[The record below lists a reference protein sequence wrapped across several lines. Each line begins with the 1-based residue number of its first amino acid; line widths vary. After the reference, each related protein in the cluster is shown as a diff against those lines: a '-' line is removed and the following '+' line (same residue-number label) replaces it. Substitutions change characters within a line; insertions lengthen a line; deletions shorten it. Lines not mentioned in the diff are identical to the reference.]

1 MSSCCLKAL
10 LLGLLSSNV
19 SAAIWPTLNQWDLDW
34 ESRYSNWMNS
44 SAVREKIFTD
54 KNSPYY
60 GINTDCADTAYAF
73 RAIFA
78 YENNLPFAIT
88 NPSGSR
94 GVSKTLNNSTSKFDY
109 IKDGNKR
116 VVALINEIGSS
127 VGTENLTRYDTF
139 PPSIKSVAAGSLF
152 TYKINARFGNTIRH
166 AYNIKGINP
175 VGTFD
180 VIYSTQANQK
190 KHGDLLRRKEIEF
203 VNKPSDPWG
212 FRKFR
217 WPEHI
222 GKTLAG
228 LPAELNASNEQFALA
243 DQLGTSAFF
252 KYVKKTVASRQESVT
267 QKMERLMDGV
277 CNETNAR
284 IGYVNDALE
293 YLKKTGNRCM
303 NYQDFDAFSTPARD
317 AAIHEQFV
325 QLNEAVNEAKSEG
338 ETNTRTYDLANFI
351 FNGVGDFSGDLL
363 VKCPINYRAGVT
375 IDLREYW
382 LRSKGKKLSSHPND
396 NVQARW
402 GESTSSR
409 TRCKTWY

>member
-1 MSSCCLKAL
+1 MSSIYLKAL
-10 LLGLLSSNV
+10 VLGLLSSNV
-19 SAAIWPTLNQWDLDW
+19 QAAIWPSLNQWDLEW
-34 ESRYSNWMNS
+34 ETKYSNWMKS
-44 SAVREKIFTD
+44 TAVREKIFTD

-73 RAIFA
+73 RAIFS

-94 GVSKTLNNSTSKFDY
+94 GVSKTLNNASSKFDY
-109 IKDGNKR
+109 IKDSNKR
-116 VVALINEIGSS
+116 VIALINEIGSS

-139 PPSIKSVAAGSLF
+139 PPAIASVTPGSLF
-152 TYKINARFGNTIRH
+152 TYRINARFGNTIRH
-166 AYNIKGINP
+166 AYNIKDINP

-190 KHGDLLRRKEIEF
+190 KRGDLLRRKEIEF

-222 GKTLAG
+222 GKTLTG
-228 LPAELNASNEQFALA
+228 LPPELNASNEQFTLA
-243 DQLGTSAFF
+243 NQMGTSAFF
-252 KYVKKTVASRQESVT
+252 KYVKKSVASRQETIT
-267 QKMERLMDGV
+267 QKMERVLAGV
-277 CNETNAR
+277 CAEANAR
-284 IGYVNDALE
+284 IGYVNDALD

-325 QLNEAVNEAKSEG
+325 MLNEALNDAKIEG
-338 ETNTRTYDLANFI
+338 ETNGRTYDLVNYI
-351 FNGVGDFSGDLL
+351 YNGIGDFEADLL
-363 VKCPINYRAGVT
+363 QSCPINYRAGVT
-375 IDLREYW
+375 IHLREYW
-382 LRSKGKKLSSHPND
+382 LRSKAKRLSSHPND
-396 NVQARW
+396 TVQLRW
-402 GESTSSR
+402 GESTSPK